1 MAKVSVIVPI
11 YNIEEYLKIC
21 IESIINQSYKDL
33 EIILVDDGATD
44 NSRKIVDEFAT
55 TDNRIVTIHK
65 KNGGLVSARKAGISI
80 AEGEY
85 VLCVDGDD
93 AITQDCVEQLV
104 KVAED
109 EDADAVIGI
118 CTRKGEKKLIESTIP
133 TGVYK
138 SNIQRK
144 YFYSNMLSGNDFFSF
159 GVMPFVCGKLFKTNV
174 FRPYQMMVDERISV
188 GEDVACTYPALLNMN
203 CIAVTPFC
211 GYIYTDREESMS
223 SHKLDKPDESLEHL
237 IFRYSFMKSYYER
250 INDYKYEMLKQLNE
264 YIYFTAISKYPE
276 MLFSDDG
283 KVFLPFSLNKSEK
296 AVIYGAGAFGN
307 KIADLLKKN
316 GFQNIV
322 CQIDKNAYPSNYAR
336 SVASLLEMDYD
347 KVLLASI
354 RREIQQDMYLCIKGM
369 GVPEHK
375 IMMIRHD
382 KEICEYAGRKLEER
396 RGEK

>member
-1 MAKVSVIVPI
+1 MVSIIVPI
-11 YNIEEYLKIC
+11 YNIEDYLANC
-21 IESIINQSYKDL
+21 IESIISQSYTDI
-33 EIILVDDGATD
+33 EIILVNDGSTD
-44 NSRKIVDEFAT
+44 GSKNIIDKYEKLDSRIRVVNKY
-55 TDNRIVTIHK
+55 
-65 KNGGLVSARKAGISI
+65 NGGLVSARKAGISV
-80 AEGEY
+80 AKGEY

-118 CTRKGEKKLIESTIP
+118 CARKGEKKLIESTIP

-138 SNIQRK
+138 SDMQRK
-144 YFYSNMLSGNDFFSF
+144 YFYSNMLSGNDFFAF
-159 GVMPFVCGKLFKTNV
+159 GVMPFVCGKLFKTSA

-237 IFRYSFMKSYYER
+237 VRRYSFMKSYYQR
-250 INDYKYEMLKQLNE
+250 INDYKDEVLRQLNE
-264 YIYFTAISKYPE
+264 YIYFTVISKYPE
-276 MLFSDDG
+276 LLFSDDG
-283 KVFLPFSLNKSEK
+283 EVFLPFSVNKSEK
-296 AVIYGAGAFGN
+296 AIIYGAGAFGN
-307 KIADLLKKN
+307 KIADLLKEK
-316 GFQNIV
+316 GFQNIL
-322 CQIDKNAYPSNYAR
+322 CQIDKNAYPSNCAR
-336 SVASLLEMDYD
+336 PIISLLEMDYD

-354 RREIQQDMYLCIKGM
+354 RREIQQDMYLCVKGI

-375 IMMIRHD
+375 IAMMRHD
-382 KEICEYAGRKLEER
+382 KDLCEYAGRKLEEW